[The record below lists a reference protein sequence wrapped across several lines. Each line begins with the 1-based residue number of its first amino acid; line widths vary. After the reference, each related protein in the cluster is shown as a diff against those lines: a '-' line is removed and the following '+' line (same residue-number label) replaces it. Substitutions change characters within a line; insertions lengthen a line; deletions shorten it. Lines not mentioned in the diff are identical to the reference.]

1 MAQVIA
7 IPVVPPVARNF
18 YYTCSIS
25 KLCNLTW
32 LKAILISNL
41 IFSHW
46 RTGLL
51 LWVFQ
56 TIFDFCHGSHCW
68 KELRVFQLTCHSAPQ
83 TPEPHLE
90 IIQTKSKMKCMLCS
104 SQTCRPGCRK
114 QLEMTPQPGLG
125 ALRLLDTLVPSI
137 QKSCCPPFRT
147 AGPWKT
153 TIAKILRTS

>member
-1 MAQVIA
+1 MAQVID

-18 YYTCSIS
+18 YLLNKYS
-25 KLCNLTW
+25 KLCNLMW
-32 LKAILISNL
+32 LEAMLISNL
-41 IFSHW
+41 IFSHC

-51 LWVFQ
+51 LRVFQ
-56 TIFDFCHGSHCW
+56 TIFDFCLGSHCW
-68 KELRVFQLTCHSAPQ
+68 KELRLFQLTCHSAPQ

-90 IIQTKSKMKCMLCS
+90 IIQTKSKMNLMLVS

-114 QLEMTPQPGLG
+114 QLEMTPKPGLG
-125 ALRLLDTLVPSI
+125 ALRLLDTLMPSI
-137 QKSCCPPFRT
+137 QKSCCPPFST